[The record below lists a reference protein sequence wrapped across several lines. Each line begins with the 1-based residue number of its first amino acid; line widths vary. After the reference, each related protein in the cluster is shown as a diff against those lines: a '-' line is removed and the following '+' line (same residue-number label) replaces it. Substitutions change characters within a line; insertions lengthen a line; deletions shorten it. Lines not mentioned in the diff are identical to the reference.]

1 MLPLTLLGLGAASV
15 KAYANGRALLS
26 DDASLGRLGL
36 SENDRKAIMDA
47 AQRGDTDTAQHL
59 LQEGFKKR
67 DPSIAAE
74 FQGKMDQ
81 ETEKLNSDNNPSPS
95 TFHDKST
102 QTPFA
107 NSHSE
112 LANKAHASIIS
123 RENRDSGR
131 NSEAALIAAE
141 DLLRAGPEASFGE
154 SQSGTRLQQL
164 SKEKELLRRAST
176 GKLSV
181 PGKFI
186 ADEGEHFVHFDENE
200 NKALKQTNNQ
210 SYGYVLD
217 QAGPGLKLEPR
228 PATPSEYLWRL
239 GLQNA
244 VFGDSIQVTGVG
256 TDSYGTPTIHTSQP
270 WVSGD
275 PASMGDVRSFMESKG
290 FMQLPRQMLAPGVPS
305 VLAWYRPSDHILA
318 YDAKPSNFVRQG
330 DTIDPIDL
338 IVTQYPEKL
347 LEETAH
353 LNGVDWASYKNTGMP
368 PSSK

>member
-1 MLPLTLLGLGAASV
+1 MKDFWKGRADVAVGMLPLTLLGLGAASV
-15 KAYANGRALLS
+15 KDYANGRALLS

-36 SENDRKAIMDA
+36 AENDRKAIIDA
-47 AQRGDTDTAQHL
+47 TQRGDIDTSQQL

-67 DPSIAAE
+67 DPAIAAE
-74 FQGKMDQ
+74 FQGQMDA
-81 ETEKLNSDNNPSPS
+81 ETEKLNSNNNSSPPAL
-95 TFHDKST
+95 HEQST
-102 QTPFA
+102 QTPFT

-123 RENRDSGR
+123 RENRDSGG

-154 SQSGTRLQQL
+154 SQSGARLQQL
-164 SKEKELLRRAST
+164 SKEKERLRLASA

-181 PGKFI
+181 PGKYI
-186 ADEGEHFVHFDENE
+186 ADEGEHFVNFDENE

-217 QAGPGLKLEPR
+217 QAGAGRKLEPR

-256 TDSYGTPTIHTSQP
+256 TDAYGTPTIHSSQP
-270 WVSGD
+270 WVSGS
-275 PASMGDVRSFMESKG
+275 PASMEDVRSLMESKG
-290 FMQLPRQMLAPGVPS
+290 FKPLPRQMLAPGVPS
-305 VLAWYRPSDHILA
+305 VL
-318 YDAKPSNFVRQG
+318 K
-330 DTIDPIDL
+330 
-338 IVTQYPEKL
+338 
-347 LEETAH
+347 
-353 LNGVDWASYKNTGMP
+353 
-368 PSSK
+368 